1 MVLGQEVPSS
11 LISNTCIDSMILSCV
26 TRNLLNLLSSLMTST
41 DLKLIKLGA
50 AGKRKCI
57 TVTVPQ
63 KLEMMEGMNMVKAAV

>member
-1 MVLGQEVPSS
+1 
-11 LISNTCIDSMILSCV
+11 
-26 TRNLLNLLSSLMTST
+26 MTST